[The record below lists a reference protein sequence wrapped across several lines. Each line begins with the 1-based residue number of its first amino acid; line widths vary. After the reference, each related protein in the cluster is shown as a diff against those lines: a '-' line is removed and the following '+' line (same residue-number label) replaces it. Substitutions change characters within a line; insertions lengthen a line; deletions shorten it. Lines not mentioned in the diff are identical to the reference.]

1 MNTKETDW
9 RQLLEDLNN
18 VRSGRLHADIF
29 FPAEFMVVA
38 PEEVHEDMVN
48 YALSCLAKT
57 LVWVRH
63 PLDIAVLRRAVDA
76 YRVLNEELKLLHH
89 VAEAEFDP
97 NSADGIAIFDAMNA
111 ALAILQEH
119 VGQRH
124 GDFASGYFSEDF
136 NGIAPLLQRYLNAE
150 RTGLG
155 S

>member
-1 MNTKETDW
+1 MKTEETPF
-9 RQLLEDLNN
+9 
-18 VRSGRLHADIF
+18 A
-29 FPAEFMVVA
+29 
-38 PEEVHEDMVN
+38 
-48 YALSCLAKT
+48 
-57 LVWVRH
+57 
-63 PLDIAVLRRAVDA
+63 
-76 YRVLNEELKLLHH
+76 
-89 VAEAEFDP
+89 P

-150 RTGLG
+150 RKWLV

>member
-1 MNTKETDW
+1 MNSKET
-9 RQLLEDLNN
+9 
-18 VRSGRLHADIF
+18 
-29 FPAEFMVVA
+29 
-38 PEEVHEDMVN
+38 
-48 YALSCLAKT
+48 
-57 LVWVRH
+57 
-63 PLDIAVLRRAVDA
+63 
-76 YRVLNEELKLLHH
+76 
-89 VAEAEFDP
+89 EFDP

-124 GDFASGYFSEDF
+124 GDFASDYFSEDL